1 MSNDTSRRTPT
12 VYGGEHVS
20 VHILSDSPKGTSA
33 YASITRNLALGLIER
48 GHDVTVTGFQT
59 FFAPENY
66 EGIKI
71 FPLLDPTDPNN
82 PQIDQFKKTLKKTR
96 ADALICIYQADSHFN
111 IYSQLHY
118 PTYFWVPVE
127 GQGLPRIM
135 STDLKAPNIHA
146 VSQTYAG
153 QKELSAD
160 GIDSNVIYPG
170 WDPQVFTQDPES
182 HCKWS
187 TGLHMQTQDPVLLA
201 RRGCRDC
208 KGTCSHFEEEQI
220 IINHRGEEFSGI
232 ISDVSKLRENLGVE
246 FVVGCIATNMGLRKR
261 IERLIEAFAL
271 FNKDNRDSLLHIHT
285 SLSSRGLPLHDIIKK
300 YKVQDSAVF
309 SYGEYPFSIS
319 DHAINQLYNYF
330 DMNATAS
337 GAEGFGMTHLESM
350 AIGKAQAAPNFG
362 TFPELLGENER
373 GLLASVAA
381 TQLTENGTTRC
392 LVDVESLADK
402 MEALCID
409 ANLRNKL
416 GAAGAEWAKQFTWDK
431 TVKQWDRA
439 LVEGEEVFK
448 IVQKISTKGD
458 T

>member
-1 MSNDTSRRTPT
+1 MN
-12 VYGGEHVS
+12 

-33 YASITRNLALGLIER
+33 YASITRNLAMGLNER
-48 GHDVTVTGFQT
+48 GHDVSITGFQT
-59 FFAPENY
+59 FFAPENFA
-66 EGIKI
+66 GIKV

-82 PQIDQFKKTLKKTR
+82 PQIDQFKKTLKKCK

-111 IYSQLHY
+111 IYSQMHY
-118 PTYFWVPVE
+118 PAYFWVPVE

-153 QKELSAD
+153 QKELSAE

-170 WDPQVFTQDPES
+170 WDPQVFKRDPEP

-187 TGLHMQTQDPVLLA
+187 TGLHRLTQDPVLLSA
-201 RRGCRDC
+201 RGCHDC

-232 ISDVSKLRENLGVE
+232 ISDVSKLKDNLGAE
-246 FVVGCIATNMGLRKR
+246 FVAGCIATNMGLRKR
-261 IERLIEAFAL
+261 IERLVEAFAL
-271 FNKDNRDSLLHIHT
+271 FNKDSRDSLLHIHT

-300 YKVQDSAVF
+300 HNVQDSVVL

-319 DHAINQLYNYF
+319 DRAINQLYNYF
-330 DMNATAS
+330 DINTSAS

-350 AIGKAQAAPNFG
+350 AVSIPQAAPNFG

-392 LVDVESLADK
+392 LVDVESLADR
-402 MEALCID
+402 MGALCSSPG
-409 ANLRNKL
+409 LRNML
-416 GAAGAEWAKQFTWDK
+416 GAAGQEWAKQFTWEK
-431 TVKQWDRA
+431 TVKQWDRM
-439 LVEGEEVFK
+439 LVEGEEVFNMVTGEK
-448 IVQKISTKGD
+448 Q
-458 T
+458 